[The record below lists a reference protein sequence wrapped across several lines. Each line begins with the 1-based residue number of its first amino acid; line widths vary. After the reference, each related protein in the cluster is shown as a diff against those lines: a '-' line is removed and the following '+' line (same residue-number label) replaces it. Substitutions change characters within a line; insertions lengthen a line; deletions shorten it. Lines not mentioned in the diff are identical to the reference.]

1 MTVRK
6 SKDHHVRGDKDS
18 GISLTE
24 EEVEHELGVSGEK
37 MASWLV
43 VEG

>member
-1 MTVRK
+1 MSGV
-6 SKDHHVRGDKDS
+6 SDKDS